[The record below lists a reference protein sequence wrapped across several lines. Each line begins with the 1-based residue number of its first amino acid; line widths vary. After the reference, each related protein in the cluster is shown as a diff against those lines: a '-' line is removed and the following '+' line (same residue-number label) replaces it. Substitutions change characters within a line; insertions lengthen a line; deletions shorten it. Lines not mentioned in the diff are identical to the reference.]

1 MRKII
6 TILAVILVAMQLP
19 ITALAQSKPRITS
32 PSDRSSSVLGN
43 DINVYVSGNNI
54 EVIYAGLNG
63 NPNPSNSSESNFYKG
78 TMYQSGN
85 RFFFT
90 PNTSTW
96 ENKWVKIIAHD
107 KVGGGWSDPVYV
119 KINPKPQ
126 SNPTPPAQPQYSTS
140 RINDYRWT
148 IQSATVYN
156 DLNLSNRKTTLNK
169 GTKVYVTEKYTYSNG
184 KVVAKINEGYVNAND
199 LGTAEPT
206 PTQQNVND
214 YRWIIANLANVYNDW
229 NLTNRKTT
237 LSKGAKVYVSYKYI
251 LNNGS
256 QVAKINEGYVN
267 ANDLGTAE
275 PTPTQQNVNDYRWI
289 IANPASI
296 YNDWNLTSR
305 KTTLSKGTKVYVSF
319 KYILSNGNQVAK
331 INEGYVNANDL
342 GTAEPTPT
350 QQNVNE
356 YRWIIANPAN
366 VYNDWNLTSRKTT
379 LSKGTKVYVSFKY
392 ILSNGNQVAKINEGY
407 VNANDLGTA
416 EPTPTQQNVNEYRWI
431 IANPANIYNDWN
443 LTSRKTTLSKGTK
456 VYVSF
461 KYILSNGNQVAKI
474 NEGYINANDLGTAE
488 PNNQGSSLSGS
499 NVTNTGTNI
508 NFADFARA
516 TYNQSAYNNKTSPVK
531 GWQMIHA
538 YKGGHWNPFVTDFWY
553 QIYQKN
559 NEKTIIIAFRGTP
572 KIALNPAIAG
582 NWKETLELIG
592 MFGNKT
598 GTHPQ
603 TTILKREVDRGRINY
618 FIENDYKIYI
628 TGHSLGGHLAMICYK
643 YILDRNRGDL
653 VERVET
659 FNAVGIS
666 KSDANVITSRGNS
679 NKIRQNY
686 ASCDVARWASTANGL
701 EFPGIPM
708 PQNCKT
714 SVRVLKSYN
723 ECITSLNEILKYA
736 EKTQSRSSV
745 VTLVKLITTFPE
757 AKTLFDDFSNNI
769 WPNLDFRMKAHD
781 SY

>member
-407 VNANDLGTA
+407 
-416 EPTPTQQNVNEYRWI
+416 
-431 IANPANIYNDWN
+431 
-443 LTSRKTTLSKGTK
+443 
-456 VYVSF
+456 
-461 KYILSNGNQVAKI
+461 
-474 NEGYINANDLGTAE
+474 INANDLGTAE